1 MTASARIVARTPLR
15 YAAGADEKLDRPGH
29 VRAGSAL
36 VAWKG
41 HLAVVQ
47 DDACFLA
54 VIDRKSKRV
63 HDIPFPVDGPRQF
76 DDSRGNKKSKL
87 DLEAAFI
94 TDHDKLLVAL
104 GSGSSPLR
112 ERFVLVEE
120 PASPTP
126 RVMMFDA
133 PEFYALLRSHRE
145 FSGSELNI
153 EGAVVCGLDLVL
165 FQRGNGAPAS
175 GAVNATARIALAS
188 LLAYVREGSPLPP
201 LHDVIPWALPRGL
214 TFTDGALAPDGTLAF
229 LACAEDS
236 PDVTRD
242 GPVTEVA
249 FGRLDEAARTFTLTG
264 IVDEHGA
271 PLLEKAEGLAWDPG
285 NKKRLFVVTDRDDAT
300 LPSDLLELRLS

>member
-1 MTASARIVARTPLR
+1 MSARVVARTPLL
-15 YAAGADEKLDRPGH
+15 YADGADEKLDRPGH

-63 HDIPFPVDGPRQF
+63 HDIPFPVEGPRQF
-76 DDSRGNKKSKL
+76 DDARGNKKSKL

-112 ERFVLVEE
+112 ERFVLIEE
-120 PASPTP
+120 PASETP
-126 RVMMFDA
+126 RVMLFDA
-133 PEFYALLRSHRE
+133 PEFYALLREHRE

-153 EGAVVCGLDLVL
+153 EGAVVCGKDLVL
-165 FQRGNGAPAS
+165 FQRGNGA
-175 GAVNATARIALAS
+175 GEAVNATARIALAS

-201 LHDVIPWALPRGL
+201 LHDVIPWPLPRNL
-214 TFTDGALAPDGTLAF
+214 TFTDGALAPDGSIAF
-229 LACAEDS
+229 LACAEDC
-236 PDVTRD
+236 PDATQD

-249 FGRLDEAARTFTLTG
+249 FGRLDEATRTHTLEP
-264 IVDEHGA
+264 IMDEHGK
-271 PLLEKAEGLAWDPG
+271 PLLEKAEGLAWDPDD
-285 NKKRLFVVTDRDDAT
+285 KKRLFVVTDRDDAT